1 MMTRRSGFGLFLATI
16 ALVACGRTHRGRDP
30 GPLPELRYDNQ
41 PGQGRVARIDVAQ
54 VAEWCDAEALP
65 LPPAVG
71 SAEPVVAEALYGA
84 LAAAARQRS
93 AESFGQVG
101 RIAESLDAHRS
112 AIEYF
117 RLAGDKDGGDYRWP
131 YYRGSA
137 HQALGENQ
145 QAIEALELARTIDAS
160 YPTTFARLGQLY
172 LDEGRYEEAHDSFR
186 RYMEMK
192 PEDWFGQVGLGRLA
206 LLDGD
211 LDQARELLEQAAR
224 IRAADF
230 QVQFQLGRLHA
241 ALGDRERAQAH
252 FDAAAA
258 LPKGAWFLLRDP
270 LMQELEESAGSA
282 ASLQREFERLSET
295 RDWPTLTRLAEEIV
309 DRRPNDAT
317 MLLNLAGI
325 YRIQSRFED
334 AHATLDRALKVRP
347 DDSRFL
353 CARAETF
360 LAQGEFERS
369 LTAAQSALDIQPEM
383 VRGLVVRGRARLML
397 KRYAKAELDLRQ
409 VAEQVPED
417 AANLF
422 ALGEALR
429 LQGKTSEAI
438 AAYGRVLEL
447 QPGFPNAQK
456 MLAYLQGT
464 G

>member
-1 MMTRRSGFGLFLATI
+1 MSRCVGCGLLLATM
-16 ALVACGRTHRGRDP
+16 ALIACGRSGPTRDP
-30 GPLPELRYDNQ
+30 GPLPELRYETG
-41 PGQGRVARIDVAQ
+41 PGQARVARIDVEQ
-54 VAEWCDAEALP
+54 VTDWCMVQK
-65 LPPAVG
+65 LPPPPGVN
-71 SAEPVVAEALYGA
+71 SAEPAVAEALYEA
-84 LAAAARQRS
+84 LTAAATQRS

-117 RLAGDKDGGDYRWP
+117 RLAGDEDGDDFRWP
-131 YYRGSA
+131 YYQGCA

-145 QAIEALELARTIDAS
+145 PAIEALERAGAIDTT

-172 LDEGRYEEAHDSFR
+172 LDVERHDEARESFR

-211 LDQARELLEQAAR
+211 LDTARELLEQAAR

-230 QVQFQLGRLHA
+230 QVQFQLGRLYT
-241 ALGDRERAQAH
+241 ALGERSQAQAH

-258 LPKGAWFLLRDP
+258 LPQGAWFLFRDP

-282 ASLQREFERLSET
+282 ASLHREFERLSET

-309 DRRPNDAT
+309 SRRPNDAT

-334 AHATLDRALKVRP
+334 AHSTLDRALTVRP
-347 DDSRFL
+347 KDSRFH

-360 LAQGEFERS
+360 LSQGDFDQS
-369 LTAAQSALDIQPEM
+369 LSAAQTALEIQPGT
-383 VRGLVVRGRARLML
+383 VRGLVVRGRTLLML
-397 KRYAKAELDLRQ
+397 QRYAEAELDLRQ
-409 VAEQVPED
+409 VAAELPGD
-417 AANLF
+417 ASNLF

-429 LQGKTSEAI
+429 LQGKKAEAV
-438 AAYGRVLEL
+438 ATYSRVLEL

-456 MLAYLQGT
+456 MLQYLQST

>member
-1 MMTRRSGFGLFLATI
+1 MRARHAGLCLVLATI
-16 ALVACGRTHRGRDP
+16 ALIACGRTHQGRDP

-54 VAEWCDAEALP
+54 VAEWCDAQALP
-65 LPPAVG
+65 LPPAVD

-112 AIEYF
+112 AIE
-117 RLAGDKDGGDYRWP
+117 
-131 YYRGSA
+131 
-137 HQALGENQ
+137 
-145 QAIEALELARTIDAS
+145 ALELARTLDAT

-172 LDEGRYEEAHDSFR
+172 LDEGRHDEAHDSFR
-186 RYMEMK
+186 HYMEMK

-211 LDQARELLEQAAR
+211 LDRARELLEQAAS
-224 IRAADF
+224 
-230 QVQFQLGRLHA
+230 LH
-241 ALGDRERAQAH
+241 
-252 FDAAAA
+252 
-258 LPKGAWFLLRDP
+258 
-270 LMQELEESAGSA
+270 
-282 ASLQREFERLSET
+282 REFERLSET

-309 DRRPNDAT
+309 DRRPTDAT
-317 MLLNLAGI
+317 MVLNLAGI
-325 YRIQSRFED
+325 YRIQSRFEE

-353 CARAETF
+353 CARAETY
-360 LAQGEFERS
+360 LAQGEFDRS
-369 LTAAQSALDIQPEM
+369 LTAARSALDIQPGI

-397 KRYAKAELDLRQ
+397 RRYAEAELDLRQ
-409 VAEQVPED
+409 VADQLPED

-447 QPGFPNAQK
+447 KPGFPNAER